1 MSNIFL
7 SGFTLNDLLEKFG
20 QVIDSKL
27 SQVAA
32 QNNHENQT
40 KFLSRKEV
48 AEQLKIS
55 LVTLNEYSKLGWL
68 KSYKIGKRVLY
79 KKDEVEQSLHTVLSN
94 KHKKI

>member
-1 MSNIFL
+1 MSNIYL
-7 SGFTLNDLLEKFG
+7 SGFNLDDLLEKFG

-32 QNNHENQT
+32 QNNQENQT

-48 AEQLKIS
+48 AELLKIS